1 MGKIFKQ
8 LARHW
13 AACLAVVALLF
24 VQAYC
29 DLSLPDYTS
38 KIVDTGIQQGGIESP
53 LPETVRQSTLDA
65 LSLLMS
71 EEDADAL
78 QNAYGYYLQDD
89 GVLKLRSDLTDAER
103 TALEEAVTTPDIV
116 LYMAAAQNANAPA
129 GQNAAAMAPL
139 SGYQSEDETAGA
151 EAETMTAAPTAED
164 LDAVCGQFTALAQ
177 MPGFSREMIQ
187 QQLASAMEQ
196 VDETTLSS
204 MASQA
209 TLLVSLEYEAQGVS
223 HDVQMAYLF
232 RVGGQMLAL
241 TLLMVVVA
249 ILVGLIASRVSASIG
264 RELRRET
271 FSSVI
276 HFSNAEIENFSTAS
290 LITRTTNDIQQ
301 VQFTCVILL
310 RMVAYAPI
318 LGIGG
323 VMHVTQGNTGLAW
336 IIVLDVA
343 ALLLLI
349 TVLMSVAMPK
359 FKIMQTLVDKLN
371 LVSRE
376 ILTGV
381 MPVRAFSRESF
392 EEKRFDAASREL
404 MGTQLFTNRAMV
416 AMMPFMTLI
425 MNGTSLLIVWFGGK
439 AMDAG
444 TMQVGEMIAF
454 ITYTMQIVMSFL
466 MLAMVAVMLPRA
478 GVAADRI
485 DEVIRTKATIHDPDE
500 ADAKAAKE
508 HKNWQ
513 GVVEFHD
520 VSFRFPGADS
530 DALEHI
536 SFTAKPGETTA
547 IIGSTGCGK
556 STLLNLIPRFYDVTG
571 GSVTVDGI
579 DVRQMPQAQLH
590 DLLGYVPQK
599 GVLFSGTIESNLKFG
614 GAQITNAGMKKAASI
629 AQATEFIDA
638 KPEGYASPIAQGGSN
653 VSGGQKQRLSIARA
667 IAKEPKIY
675 LFDDSFS
682 ALDYKTDVTLRRALK
697 EETDNA
703 TVIIVAQR
711 ISTVLHAN
719 QILVLDD
726 GRLVGKGT
734 HAQLMANCPEYQEI
748 ARSQLSQ
755 KELNLQDLN
764 TGKEDE

>member
-38 KIVDTGIQQGGIESP
+38 RIVDTGIQQGGIESP
-53 LPETVRQSTLDA
+53 LPETVRQSTLDT

-78 QNAYGYYLQDD
+78 QNAYGYYLQDN

-129 GQNAAAMAPL
+129 G
-139 SGYQSEDETAGA
+139 DEA
-151 EAETMTAAPTAED
+151 EAMTAAPTAED
-164 LDAVCGQFTALAQ
+164 LDAVCAQFAAMAQ
-177 MPGFSREMIQ
+177 TPGFSRKMIQ

-444 TMQVGEMIAF
+444 NMQVGEMIAF

-485 DEVIRTKATIHDPDE
+485 DEVCRTKASIHDPD
-500 ADAKAAKE
+500 AATAKPALEK
-508 HKNWQ
+508 KDWD
-513 GVVEFHD
+513 GVVRFED

-536 SFTAKPGETTA
+536 SFTANPGETTA

-556 STLLNLIPRFYDVTG
+556 SSLLNLIPRFYDVTG
-571 GSVTVDGI
+571 GRVTIDGI
-579 DVRQMPQAQLH
+579 DVREMPQEQLH
-590 DLLGYVPQK
+590 SLLGYVPQK
-599 GVLFSGTIESNLKFG
+599 GILFSGTIESNLKFG
-614 GAQITNAGMKKAASI
+614 GAQITDAGMKKAASI

-734 HAQLMANCPEYQEI
+734 HAQLMATCPEYQEI